1 MHTTVAAER
10 TVALAPP
17 EVFALFGTAGSE
29 GWLFG
34 ARCDAVAAGAIVS
47 MRLPLDER
55 GGTGGVDV
63 LGRITRV
70 APAAAVE
77 IEHTQP
83 WRGRLS
89 LRFAPAGSRGTRVQV
104 RASVPP
110 EGVEWLLHR
119 RGVPLPEPP
128 DDGAV
133 RLGAITT
140 ASGPGAVYSMSAE
153 LMARLAVDEINDD
166 GGVAGRRVQLLT
178 ADDATDAEQAAL
190 EAERMA
196 RLGCRAVFVNA
207 TSASFDAVRRVLEGR
222 GVLVVHTV
230 INEGGGD
237 SPTAVRFGERPS
249 AQLDA
254 LVAPA
259 MRRADARRWFFVG
272 QSYVWS
278 HGAHAAAYRA
288 VAHAGGQVAG
298 EELAPLG
305 TTDFG
310 DTIERI
316 AHSGADLVLSTLVG
330 ADEVAFER
338 QSEAAG
344 LRRSTRTVSLT
355 LEESTLA
362 HIGPRAGTGLQTA
375 LGYFQDN
382 PLPGNDGLLARYREA
397 YGSWAPPV
405 TALSETVYEAIHRYA
420 RVLHVDP
427 DGTTAAHGVALAAR
441 RPTRRDD
448 TIGARDLVAP
458 RLYVA
463 EAGPGGLEIVDAVA
477 GGR

>member
-17 EVFALFGTAGSE
+17 EAFALFGSPRGE

-34 ARCDAVAAGAIVS
+34 ARCDSVAPGAVVS

-55 GGTGGVDV
+55 GGTRGVDV

-70 APAAAVE
+70 VPSAAVE

-89 LRFAPAGSRGTRVQV
+89 LRFTPAGSRGTRVQV

-153 LMARLAVDEINDD
+153 LMARLAVDEINAD
-166 GGVAGRRVQLLT
+166 GGVAGHRVQLLT
-178 ADDATDAEQAAL
+178 ADDATDAEQAGV

-207 TSASFDAVRRVLEGR
+207 TSASFDAVRRVLDGR

-237 SPTAVRFGERPS
+237 SPTAVRFGERPQ

-259 MRRADARRWFFVG
+259 MRRADARRWFLVG

-278 HGAHAAAYRA
+278 HGAHASARRA
-288 VAHAGGQVAG
+288 VADAGGHVAG
-298 EELAPLG
+298 EDLTPLG
-305 TTDFG
+305 TTDFTG
-310 DTIERI
+310 TIERI
-316 AHSGADLVLSTLVG
+316 ARSGADLVLSSLVG

-344 LRRSTRTVSLT
+344 LRRSVRTVSLV

-362 HIGPRAGTGLQTA
+362 HIGPRAAAGLQTA
-375 LGYFQDN
+375 LGYFEDN
-382 PLPGNDGLLARYREA
+382 PLAGNDGLLARYRDA

-405 TALSETVYEAIHRYA
+405 TALSEPIYEAIHRYA
-420 RVLHVDP
+420 RVLHTDP
-427 DGTTAAHGVALAAR
+427 DGGPSAHAAALAR
-441 RPTRRDD
+441 RIPAPREE
-448 TIGARDLVAP
+448 TIGSRDLVAP

-463 EAGPGGLEIVDAVA
+463 EVGPGGLEIVDAVA
-477 GGR
+477 GR